1 LIKNTHS
8 SCAEGG
14 GGSRR
19 KAPSDQ
25 QPRVFCPL
33 SPYPWGLSLVSWGS
47 CMSHTPASSTGGSV
61 PLLSEP
67 SVRPGPS
74 LSLSIQENDRMIV
87 PFRSVAAHSRIYRSV
102 DFWRG
107 TRTELAEH
115 AGCGTEHICAC
126 LISWSRRAWPMSLV
140 VASQSQAPLI
150 QLCCLIHFLH

>member
-8 SCAEGG
+8 SWAEGG

-33 SPYPWGLSLVSWGS
+33 RIHGVSLSLVSWGS

-107 TRTELAEH
+107 TRTQLAEH
-115 AGCGTEHICAC
+115 AGCRTEHIHVRRRARRRDRDRRPPTGRP
-126 LISWSRRAWPMSLV
+126 LSRSRRRATPEERRR
-140 VASQSQAPLI
+140 QD
-150 QLCCLIHFLH
+150 